1 MVLEVTEVLEDAE
14 EAHEVS
20 NDEQEFTEEFV
31 VLEEISR
38 GEIISI
44 DSEPNKDDLEIVQ
57 FESEKL
63 VLDPAHNV

>member
-14 EAHEVS
+14 EAHEVG
-20 NDEQEFTEEFV
+20 NDEKEFTDEFV
-31 VLEEISR
+31 VLEEVAR

-44 DSEPNKDDLEIVQ
+44 DSEPNKDDLEIVE
-57 FESEKL
+57 FEPEKL